1 MLRKLSVRNYVLIDS
16 LETEFPEGLIII
28 TGQTGAGKSI
38 LLGALSLL
46 LGAKADASMIGES
59 SDNCVVEGEF
69 IAGPDDSIL
78 KSLLEENDVD
88 WCDGHLIV
96 RRVVNPT
103 GRSRSFVNDSP
114 VPVQLLSSISSR
126 LIDIHS
132 QHQTLLLSDKH
143 FQMSLLDHFAG
154 DKNLLEDY
162 RTHFKTYN
170 AVRSEL
176 DQLEQ
181 SAEKAR
187 ADFEYNK
194 SRLDRLVSA
203 CLRDGELADLELEQ
217 KQLSNAEEI
226 KSGLCAAESLLG
238 SVQSGEGEISVPAL
252 LRDAARHLD
261 RISAYVPAAAALS
274 ERIESSRLELDDIL
288 SDLAGLNSDTEI
300 SEDRLHEVEDR
311 LSLLYSL
318 MRSYSCPDEAGL
330 IAERE
335 RLSEAVSGIAL
346 SDERRAELKARLENE
361 DKELEKA
368 ARALSA
374 ARQSAAG
381 KLSSSIRDTVRS
393 MELPDAEFRIVL
405 TPSPRNQEGTDA
417 VQYEFSSTGKNLADV
432 SKCASGGEMS
442 RIMLALKSIMA
453 RYANM
458 PAMIFDE
465 IDTGV
470 SGSVADKMGSVI
482 CAMGRFM
489 QVFAITHLPQV
500 AAKGSAHYV
509 VTKTS
514 CDGRTVSE
522 MKRLSDSQR
531 VREIARMLSGSVLTD
546 AAMANARALLA
557 DGQSLSSVI
566 E

>member
-162 RTHFKTYN
+162 RTHFRAYN

-203 CLRDGELADLELEQ
+203 SLKDGELADLELEQ

-226 KSGLCAAESLLG
+226 KSGLCAAENLLG
-238 SVQSGEGEISVPAL
+238 SVQSGEGEISVE
-252 LRDAARHLD
+252 
-261 RISAYVPAAAALS
+261 S
-274 ERIESSRLELDDIL
+274 EGNVVD
-288 SDLAGLNSDTEI
+288 
-300 SEDRLHEVEDR
+300 
-311 LSLLYSL
+311 SLLCY
-318 MRSYSCPDEAGL
+318 
-330 IAERE
+330 
-335 RLSEAVSGIAL
+335 
-346 SDERRAELKARLENE
+346 
-361 DKELEKA
+361 
-368 ARALSA
+368 
-374 ARQSAAG
+374 
-381 KLSSSIRDTVRS
+381 
-393 MELPDAEFRIVL
+393 
-405 TPSPRNQEGTDA
+405 
-417 VQYEFSSTGKNLADV
+417 
-432 SKCASGGEMS
+432 
-442 RIMLALKSIMA
+442 
-453 RYANM
+453 
-458 PAMIFDE
+458 
-465 IDTGV
+465 
-470 SGSVADKMGSVI
+470 
-482 CAMGRFM
+482 
-489 QVFAITHLPQV
+489 AITRSSYT
-500 AAKGSAHYV
+500 GGAHGMYS
-509 VTKTS
+509 TQYHIYS
-514 CDGRTVSE
+514 
-522 MKRLSDSQR
+522 
-531 VREIARMLSGSVLTD
+531 
-546 AAMANARALLA
+546 LA
-557 DGQSLSSVI
+557 DGFELSLADLFDARQLEILDRAIREKIAETYDAVSDEDLSDRGFFPEYICPTENFRITPEGIAFFYNPYEIGCYALGSV
-566 E
+566 EVTFTWAELDARFAAQ